1 MAIHQTAI
9 VHQNAKIGQDCDIG
23 PYAIIGENVKLGD
36 NVSVGSHCVID
47 GWTTIGSGC
56 KIFPHAVIGMI
67 TQDLKYKGGKSYVE
81 IGKNTTIREFVTIHM
96 ATAPEGKT
104 IVGDNCLLLA
114 YSHIAHECIIG
125 NGVIMS
131 NGATLAG
138 HVTIQDKVIIG
149 GLSGVHQ
156 FCRIGKF
163 AYIGGCSKVTQDVP
177 PYMLGEGDPFKIYGP
192 NTIGL
197 ERNNFSE
204 EAKEIIKKAYKILYR
219 SHLNVSQAIEKI
231 KKDLPQTEEIMYI
244 IQFIAESERGIVK

>member
-1 MAIHQTAI
+1 MPIHSTAI
-9 VHQNAKIGQDCDIG
+9 VDSKAEIGANCEISQ
-23 PYAIIGENVKLGD
+23 YVIIGENVKLGD
-36 NVSVGSHCVID
+36 NVSIGAHCVVD

-56 KIFPHAVIGMI
+56 RIFPHAVIGMI

-104 IVGDNCLLLA
+104 IVGDDCFLLA
-114 YSHIAHECIIG
+114 YSHVAHECIVG

-138 HVTIQDKVIIG
+138 HVVIQDKVTIG

-163 AYIGGCSKVTQDVP
+163 AFIGGCSKVVQDVP
-177 PYMLGEGDPFKIYGP
+177 PYMLGEGDPCKIYGP
-192 NTIGL
+192 NAVGL
-197 ERNNFSE
+197 ERKNFSE
-204 EAKEIIKKAYKILYR
+204 ESRDIIK
-219 SHLNVSQAIEKI
+219 NCI
-231 KKDLPQTEEIMYI
+231 KFFTVL
-244 IQFIAESERGIVK
+244 A